1 MNPVEQ
7 RERFTAVQR
16 IERRCDDVELIVT
29 TIAEDFVRHRRH
41 VAAEVKTLEDGLR
54 RDAASDVAR
63 LDATVKNLQMLLAEL
78 ESRTLWRRFR
88 LLVIGR

>member
-1 MNPVEQ
+1 MNGTEQ
-7 RERFTAVQR
+7 IERRTAVQR

-63 LDATVKNLQMLLAEL
+63 LETALNRLLAEWQAQ
-78 ESRTLWRRFR
+78 TFWQR
-88 LLVIGR
+88 LRWLAIGR